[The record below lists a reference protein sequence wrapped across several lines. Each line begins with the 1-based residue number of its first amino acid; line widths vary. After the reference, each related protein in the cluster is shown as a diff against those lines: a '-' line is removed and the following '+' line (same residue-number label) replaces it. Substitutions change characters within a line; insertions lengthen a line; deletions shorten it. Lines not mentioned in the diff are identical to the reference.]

1 MTDEMNTDLV
11 DKKKIAKYDKN
22 NKKEKKRYL
31 KSILDG
37 LMLFIKKNRNDNLIQ
52 IIAEVIFLL
61 GQKPLKLS
69 GEKSTELKK

>member
-52 IIAEVIFLL
+52 IIAAVIFLL
-61 GQKPLKLS
+61 G
-69 GEKSTELKK
+69 